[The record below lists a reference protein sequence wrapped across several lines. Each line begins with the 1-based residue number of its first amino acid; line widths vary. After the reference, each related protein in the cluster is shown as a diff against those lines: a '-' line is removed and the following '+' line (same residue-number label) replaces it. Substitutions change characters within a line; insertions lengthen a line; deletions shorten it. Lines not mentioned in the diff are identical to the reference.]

1 MRTILAMAAFLL
13 CFVFGVRQSLL
24 LKRRAAFLEE
34 LSRMLSEF
42 EIEIRFAAPTLDILC
57 EKAEGDFADII
68 RECRRDNDIKSAWEQ
83 ACGRLKVLS
92 YCHAAESELM
102 LSLGRSLGTSDISG
116 QRSLI
121 ELHSEKLGALRKSA
135 SEESAKKGKL
145 FRSVGALCG
154 IGAAVLIM

>member
-1 MRTILAMAAFLL
+1 MRAILAMAAFLL

-34 LSRMLSEF
+34 LSRMLS
-42 EIEIRFAAPTLDILC
+42 
-57 EKAEGDFADII
+57 DFADII

-83 ACGRLKVLS
+83 ACGRLKALS

-116 QRSLI
+116 QLSLI
-121 ELHSEKLGALRKSA
+121 ELHSEKLSALRKSA